1 MRLFTGSVISAALIF
16 TAAAA
21 NAQGAAPRD
30 AGRPGYVGASDFNGP
45 YGDLPP
51 EGGDSAYGRGPA
63 YGPDPAPGSVYGPR
77 GPAVG
82 PGPAYGPGPGYGPA
96 LLPPGEVYLVLRE
109 NGFRPLGPPHQR
121 GAFYFIAVTDR
132 HGEDGRLVIDARNG
146 QIVRFLPT
154 YRMGNYFYG
163 GAPIPSPSAG
173 RMPPVSEYGEVP
185 RPPAPV
191 PKMASRS
198 PAVPIPKAAPPRPV
212 EDVPLAEKPT
222 PQPSQQSAAVQV
234 KPLDTPQPPHAAPPP
249 AAEVKPAVPQIQP
262 TQPMPQVQGL
272 E

>member
-1 MRLFTGSVISAALIF
+1 MKLFTGSVISAALIF

-21 NAQGAAPRD
+21 NAQGTAPRD

-45 YGDLPP
+45 YGELPP
-51 EGGDSAYGRGPA
+51 ETGDSAYGRGPA
-63 YGPDPAPGSVYGPR
+63 YGPDPSAGPVYGPR
-77 GPAVG
+77 GPASGPGAAYG
-82 PGPAYGPGPGYGPA
+82 PGPAYGPT
-96 LLPPGEVYLVLRE
+96 LLPPGEVHLVLRE
-109 NGFRPLGPPHQR
+109 NGFRPLGPPRLR

-132 HGEDGRLVIDARNG
+132 RGEDGRLVIDARNG
-146 QIVRFLPT
+146 QIVRFVPT

-163 GAPIPSPSAG
+163 PAPIPYPSAG
-173 RMPPVSEYGEVP
+173 RAPPVNEFGEVP

-191 PKMASRS
+191 PRMTSRS

-212 EDVPLAEKPT
+212 EDVPLAERPT
-222 PQPSQQSAAVQV
+222 TQPPQQSAAVQV
-234 KPLDTPQPPHAAPPP
+234 MPDTPPAPRAAPAP
-249 AAEVKPAVPQIQP
+249 AAELKPAVPQIQP

>member
-16 TAAAA
+16 TAVAA
-21 NAQGAAPRD
+21 NAQGTAPRD
-30 AGRPGYVGASDFNGP
+30 AGRTGYVGASDFNGP

-51 EGGDSAYGRGPA
+51 ERGDSAYGRGPA
-63 YGPDPAPGSVYGPR
+63 YGPDPAPGPAYGSR
-77 GPAVG
+77 GPASAG
-82 PGPAYGPGPGYGPA
+82 AAYGPGPAYGPA
-96 LLPPGEVYLVLRE
+96 LLPPGEVYLLLRE

-146 QIVRFLPT
+146 LIVRFVPT
-154 YRMGNYFYG
+154 YRMGNNFYG
-163 GAPIPSPSAG
+163 GAPIPAPSAG
-173 RMPPVSEYGEVP
+173 RVPVSEFSEVP

-198 PAVPIPKAAPPRPV
+198 PAVPIPKAAPPRPL
-212 EDVPLAEKPT
+212 EDAPLAEKPT